1 MRLWSVHPQHLDRQ
15 GLVAV
20 WREGLLAQRVLAG
33 GTRGYRHHPQLRRFR
48 EVPSPGVSIITY
60 LHGIADEAA
69 RRGYSFDRG
78 KILGPPDSW
87 LSLEVSTG
95 QLAYEWARLRAK
107 LAARSPEVLARWAD
121 VELPEVHPIFIV
133 VPGPIASWEI
143 VTPPR

>member
-15 GLVAV
+15 GLIAV

-48 EVPSPGVSIITY
+48 EVPSPGVSITTY

-78 KILGPPDSW
+78 KILGPPDAW

-95 QLAYEWARLRAK
+95 QLAYEWAHLRAK

-121 VELPEVHPIFIV
+121 LDVPEVHPIFIV